1 MKPRIPILSTLI
13 VAAAIATMI
22 GLGVWQLQ
30 RMAWKEDLISRYAR
44 AETMSSAVPWPRDA
58 AAQEEALF
66 RASQV
71 YCTKVIAID
80 AVAGHNI
87 RGVTG
92 WAQTARCAL
101 REGGEADIALGWSS
115 SPSAPLWSGGEV
127 IGFIVPGAG
136 KDIRLIASPPLAGL
150 APLQRAHPDSIP
162 NNHFAYAIQWFLFA
176 GVAAGIYGI
185 ALRKRLAA
193 GNPPR

>member
-1 MKPRIPILSTLI
+1 MRRIPVFATLI

-44 AETMSSAVPWPRDA
+44 AETMSSDVAWPRHHA
-58 AAQEEALF
+58 VAEAALF
-66 RASQV
+66 RHSRIRCDRVLAQ
-71 YCTKVIAID
+71 D
-80 AVAGHNI
+80 ATAGRNLA
-87 RGVTG
+87 GVTG

-101 REGGEADIALGWSS
+101 DGGDEATVALGWTQSTAIL
-115 SPSAPLWSGGEV
+115 PWQGGE
-127 IGFIVPGAG
+127 IGGIVAPGEAG
-136 KDIRLIASPPLAGL
+136 SVRLIASPPPAGMQQLA
-150 APLQRAHPDSIP
+150 APDPRDIP

>member
-1 MKPRIPILSTLI
+1 MRRRIPILPTLI

-30 RMAWKEDLISRYAR
+30 RMAWKEALIARYAR
-44 AETMSSAVPWPRDA
+44 VETMSSDVAWPRDFVA
-58 AAQEEALF
+58 AEAALF
-66 RASQV
+66 RHTRIRCERVVAQ
-71 YCTKVIAID
+71 D
-80 AVAGHNI
+80 ATAGRNLA
-87 RGVTG
+87 GVTG

-101 REGGEADIALGWSS
+101 DGGGEATVALGWTQSTAIL
-115 SPSAPLWSGGEV
+115 PWQGGE
-127 IGFIVPGAG
+127 IGGIVALGESG
-136 KDIRLIASPPLAGL
+136 RVRLIASPPPAGMQQLA
-150 APLQRAHPDSIP
+150 APNPKDIP
-162 NNHFAYAIQWFLFA
+162 NNHLAYAIQWFLFA